1 MNSINAKMKITA
13 ASLLLGVMAGCA
25 TVPPGPPPEV
35 VRLQNDLERLHE
47 DPRVAPNAPEELREA
62 DAAVS
67 MLTAESRHLDPPI
80 YEHRVYL
87 ADRLVRIAEAQ
98 GLSRYAEV
106 RAKDLGVERE
116 RLVAEAR
123 NRELHN
129 AQIVASTALAT
140 ADAERRNAEL
150 ARSETMETRTEIE
163 RLRSDMQD
171 LQAQQTQRGL
181 MVTLGDYLFETG
193 RADLKPGA
201 TRNLDG
207 LVRVLRDDPD
217 ATMEIDGHT
226 DAVGNHDYNVDL
238 SLRRAG
244 AVKDYLVSQGIDPRR
259 VSTQGL
265 GPDYPVASNNTE
277 AGRQQNRRVEV
288 IVADSRTRSERTLS
302 R

>member
-1 MNSINAKMKITA
+1 MNAKLKITT
-13 ASLLLGVMAGCA
+13 ASLLLGLMAGCA

-35 VRLQNDLERLHE
+35 VRLQNDLDRLHQ
-47 DPRVAPNAPEELREA
+47 DPRVGPNAPEELREA
-62 DAAVS
+62 DAAVG
-67 MLTAESRHLDPPI
+67 MLSAESRHLDAPI
-80 YEHRVYL
+80 YEHRVYV
-87 ADRLVRIAEAQ
+87 ADRLVRTAEAQ
-98 GLSRYAEV
+98 GLARYAEV
-106 RAKDLGVERE
+106 RAKDLGAERE
-116 RLVAEAR
+116 RLVTEAR
-123 NRELHN
+123 TRELHN
-129 AQIVASTALAT
+129 ARIIASTALAS
-140 ADAERRNAEL
+140 ADAERRNAEI
-150 ARSETMETRTEIE
+150 ARSETQQTRAEIDV
-163 RLRSDMQD
+163 LRADMQD

-207 LVRVLRDDPD
+207 LVRVLRDSPD

-226 DAVGNHDYNVDL
+226 DAVGNHEYNVDL
-238 SLRRAG
+238 SLRRAQ
-244 AVKDYLVSQGIDPRR
+244 AVKEYLTSQGIDPRR
-259 VSTQGL
+259 VTAQGL